1 MNEIASIESVAEA
14 IYDLRSQIEL
24 VVDKKEIKPIFQ
36 IQYITLCVF
45 QVEIFGAAVSHGGWA
60 GAVVGIVQVGGAIE
74 AILLVCFWS
83 KREELSFTFERS
95 KPSTHVQ
102 TKYKYRYT
110 HKNHN

>member
-45 QVEIFGAAVSHGGWA
+45 QVEIFAWRAELLGLWSHFAIRLVTVECFSCSSVSEIKKMAV
-60 GAVVGIVQVGGAIE
+60 
-74 AILLVCFWS
+74 LFC
-83 KREELSFTFERS
+83 K
-95 KPSTHVQ
+95 
-102 TKYKYRYT
+102 
-110 HKNHN
+110 